1 MPEPDLSLPPA
12 AGLAEAIP
20 ELYEDL
26 RSLARR
32 YLLAERPDHTLQPT
46 ALVHEAYLRL
56 ADQRQLNWGNRSQ
69 VLGVAAQMMRRILVN
84 YAEARNAGKREAQTH
99 AIALEQVLDIVG
111 RDQIDILTL
120 EGALGKLRAFDP
132 QQERVVELRYF
143 GGLTAEE
150 AAEVLCVSVSTVNRE
165 WSMARAWL
173 RRELAGT

>member
-1 MPEPDLSLPPA
+1 MPEP
-12 AGLAEAIP
+12 GLAEAIP
-20 ELYEDL
+20 ELYEEL

-32 YLLAERPDHTLQPT
+32 YLMAERPDHTLQPT

-56 ADQRQLNWGNRSQ
+56 ADQRQLNWGNRGQ
-69 VLGVAAQMMRRILVN
+69 VLGIAAQMMRRILIN

-99 AIALEQVLDIVG
+99 AIALEHVLDIVG
-111 RDQIDILTL
+111 RDQIDILTM
-120 EGALGKLRAFDP
+120 EGALRKLRELDP

-150 AAEVLCVSVSTVNRE
+150 AAEVLSVSVSTVNRE